1 MRVLRGVTES
11 AGKAGIASAIA
22 MLMGPWRAIRSKVNC
37 RLYLWSADSFGNF
50 HWLRACSTVHEA
62 CASHFELR
70 VDHATVRVNLEGND
84 HGSFYSCKSGKWGIS
99 RRKEFFRLKRLA
111 VAEQNFRYR

>member
-1 MRVLRGVTES
+1 
-11 AGKAGIASAIA
+11 

-37 RLYLWSADSFGNF
+37 RLYPMVGRFFRKFPLAEGLFDCPTK
-50 HWLRACSTVHEA
+50 HARAT
-62 CASHFELR
+62 FELR